1 MSDRKNTEEFTKLED
16 FDFTPD
22 GDAHEGITD
31 HADAMPMGE
40 DVGSGGVDFETQQQ
54 VGMAL
59 GGYGWAADELPD
71 LDQGALDSAYDNT
84 FPDMLQREIAE
95 YAGYVPLQPEELHAQ
110 PEVTFEQPM
119 YEPLSPSMPVID
131 FPNANFGP
139 PRPAQRYEGEQYTM
153 RRSVEATVTTSAY
166 RYAIPTY
173 LGQPEEPYAPQEDAD
188 TTQELPEEEPETVNK
203 RLSGR
208 SGIPRAPR
216 HRDAIAVSDP
226 PPRVS
231 ERYVFQPQQPRR
243 LTQGRAESGRNLMAL
258 FGDDEEPKLKYPMTI
273 ERGRKGQ
280 YYSSKHQSWDEPL
293 PAGLT
298 LKQVC
303 NDYPNHVWGSGLRIF
318 MRENW
323 DAERIYRELPT
334 GCKPDGAEQRKWN
347 YLQQAMGREDDRM
360 AQEDGNPREPQKKT
374 PEKRQGGR
382 GADDSDYGDDEGD
395 WEPGSSGAKRR
406 RTRRGSTRR
415 HGPER
420 RAKTIYT
427 SSDFM
432 RSEQEHNNDNGYDH
446 DAHFFSQP
454 PVQQQ
459 LGAPVSYQQAQVQ
472 PQMGSSYPWNQ
483 YPQYQQQS
491 QFSMPAQQLIVPQ
504 PMPRPSSY
512 LSMNPDHI
520 EALSLPQL
528 DDAEQQLRAQIIN
541 QIFQDRRMT
550 DPHFQAQPPAWQF
563 AQAQRRYHDFERAQF
578 NRLLSRHDVDDMSP
592 LRQAMPLD
600 IYEAL
605 LRSLQSS
612 TGDTVVAN
620 RSADFNLEARRKYVG
635 QLIMWARDP
644 RRPWR

>member
-1 MSDRKNTEEFTKLED
+1 MSDRKNAEEFTKLED

-31 HADAMPMGE
+31 HADAMPVGE
-40 DVGSGGVDFETQQQ
+40 DVGSGGGDIELQQQ
-54 VGMAL
+54 DDIAY
-59 GGYGWAADELPD
+59 GGYQWADNELPD
-71 LDQGALDSAYDNT
+71 LDQEASNSVYDHT
-84 FPDMLQREIAE
+84 FADMLQQEIADC
-95 YAGYVPLQPEELHAQ
+95 AGFVPLQPEELHAQ
-110 PEVTFEQPM
+110 PAVTFEQPM
-119 YEPLSPSMPVID
+119 YGPLSPSMPVIAS
-131 FPNANFGP
+131 PNNNFGP

-166 RYAIPTY
+166 TYATPTY
-173 LGQPEEPYAPQEDAD
+173 LSQPEEQYAPQEDAD
-188 TTQELPEEEPETVNK
+188 TTQELPEEEPETANK

-208 SGIPRAPR
+208 SGTPRAPR

-280 YYSSKHQSWDEPL
+280 YYSNKHRSWDGPL
-293 PAGLT
+293 PAGIT

-374 PEKRQGGR
+374 PEKHKGSR

-395 WEPGSSGAKRR
+395 WEPGSSGTKRR
-406 RTRRGSTRR
+406 RMRRGSTRR

-420 RAKTIYT
+420 RGKPTYA

-432 RSEQEHNNDNGYDH
+432 RSEQEHNADRGYNH
-446 DAHFFSQP
+446 DAYFFTQA

-459 LGAPVSYQQAQVQ
+459 LGAPVPFQQTQARPEMGNFYPSNQYSQCPQQA
-472 PQMGSSYPWNQ
+472 
-483 YPQYQQQS
+483 
-491 QFSMPAQQLIVPQ
+491 QFSMPPQ
-504 PMPRPSSY
+504 PRMGQQPTHQPSPY
-512 LSMNPDHI
+512 LSMSLEDI
-520 EALSLPQL
+520 MALSPAELDRAYRQL
-528 DDAEQQLRAQIIN
+528 HGEIIN
-541 QIFQDRRMT
+541 QIVRITRRDDPVFQTQPLDQQSAEAHRRF
-550 DPHFQAQPPAWQF
+550 HNFQH
-563 AQAQRRYHDFERAQF
+563 RRF
-578 NRLLSRHDVDDMSP
+578 NRLIEEHNIDMSHMP
-592 LRQAMPLD
+592 QARPVD
-600 IYEAL
+600 IYEAV
-605 LRSLQSS
+605 LRSRQISM
-612 TGDTVVAN
+612 GAA
-620 RSADFNLEARRKYVG
+620 ADPHEDATLRLKAKRQYVG
-635 QLIMWARDP
+635 QLVLWAIDFA
-644 RRPWR
+644 RR

>member
-1 MSDRKNTEEFTKLED
+1 MSDRKNAEEFTKLED

-31 HADAMPMGE
+31 HADAMPVGE
-40 DVGSGGVDFETQQQ
+40 DVGSGGGDIELQQQ
-54 VGMAL
+54 DDIAY
-59 GGYGWAADELPD
+59 GGYQWANNELPD
-71 LDQGALDSAYDNT
+71 LDEEALNSVYDHT
-84 FPDMLQREIAE
+84 FPNMLQQEIAD
-95 YAGYVPLQPEELHAQ
+95 YAGHVPLQPEELHAQ

-173 LGQPEEPYAPQEDAD
+173 LGQLEEPYAPQEDAD

-231 ERYVFQPQQPRR
+231 ERYVFQPQLPRR
-243 LTQGRAESGRNLMAL
+243 LTQGRADSGRNLMAL

-280 YYSSKHQSWDEPL
+280 YYSSNHQSWDEPL

-374 PEKRQGGR
+374 PEKRKDGR
-382 GADDSDYGDDEGD
+382 GGDDSDYGDDEGA

-406 RTRRGSTRR
+406 RMRRGSTRG

-420 RAKTIYT
+420 RGKTTYA

-432 RSEQEHNNDNGYDH
+432 RSEHELNNDHGYNQ
-446 DAHFFSQP
+446 DAYFFSPP
-454 PVQQQ
+454 PVQHH
-459 LGAPVSYQQAQVQ
+459 LGAPVSFQQTQAR
-472 PQMGSSYPWNQ
+472 PEMGSYYPSSQMPQ
-483 YPQYQQQS
+483 YPQQS
-491 QFSMPAQQLIVPQ
+491 QFSIPPQPLMMPQ
-504 PMPRPSSY
+504 PMPRPSRY

-520 EALSLPQL
+520 EALSRAEL
-528 DDAEQQLRAQIIN
+528 DDAEHQLRAQIIN
-541 QIFQDRRMT
+541 QIFQDRRMR
-550 DPHFQAQPPAWQF
+550 DQEFRAQPLEWQF
-563 AQAQRRYHDFERAQF
+563 AQAQRRAHELERGQF
-578 NRLLSRHDVDDMSP
+578 NALLSRHNVDEMSP
-592 LRQAMPLD
+592 LRQAMPLE

-612 TGDTVVAN
+612 TGNTVVAN
-620 RSADFNLEARRKYVG
+620 QNADFNLQARRKYVG
-635 QLIMWARDP
+635 QLIVWARDP
-644 RRPWR
+644 RRR

>member
-1 MSDRKNTEEFTKLED
+1 MSDRNNTEEFTKLEL
-16 FDFTPD
+16 FGFTPD

-71 LDQGALDSAYDNT
+71 LGQEALDSAYDNT
-84 FPDMLQREIAE
+84 FPDMLQREIAD
-95 YAGYVPLQPEELHAQ
+95 YAGFVPLQPEELHAQ

-119 YEPLSPSMPVID
+119 YEPLSPSMPA
-131 FPNANFGP
+131 FASPNVNFGP
-139 PRPAQRYEGEQYTM
+139 PRPAQRYEGEKYTM
-153 RRSVEATVTTSAY
+153 RRSMEATVTTSEY
-166 RYAIPTY
+166 TYARPMHPR
-173 LGQPEEPYAPQEDAD
+173 QPQEQYVPQEDAD
-188 TTQELPEEEPETVNK
+188 TTQELPEEKSETPNK

-231 ERYVFQPQQPRR
+231 ERHVFLPQQPRR

-258 FGDDEEPKLKYPMTI
+258 FGDDEEPRLKYPMTI

-374 PEKRQGGR
+374 PEKHKGSR

-395 WEPGSSGAKRR
+395 WEPESSGAKRR

-420 RAKTIYT
+420 RSKKTYA

-432 RSEQEHNNDNGYDH
+432 GSDQEHNADYGYNQ
-446 DAHFFSQP
+446 DAYFFSP
-454 PVQQQ
+454 PTVQQQ
-459 LGAPVSYQQAQVQ
+459 MGAPTSFQQAHVR
-472 PQMGSSYPWNQ
+472 PQMGGSYSSTQ
-483 YPQYQQQS
+483 YPQYPQQS
-491 QFSMPAQQLIVPQ
+491 HFSMPPQPRTIPQ
-504 PMPRPSSY
+504 PMPRPSPY

-520 EALSLPQL
+520 DALSRLQL
-528 DDAEQQLRAQIIN
+528 EDAEHQLRAQIIN
-541 QIFQDRRMT
+541 RIFQDRLMT
-550 DPHFQAQPPAWQF
+550 DPGFQAQPPNWQF
-563 AQAQRRYHDFERAQF
+563 AQAQRRFQEFERAQF
-578 NRLLSRHDVDDMSP
+578 NRLLSRHNVGDMSP

-612 TGDTVVAN
+612 TGNTAVAN